1 MKNINK
7 VLSFLAIGK
16 TQDSESTGGSF
27 KRYVG
32 IGSSFVL
39 AVNPNK
45 AKLDELMGFESKAD
59 PEYVVDTERGKEA
72 RITFIVKT
80 DPGANG
86 GVEITNRF
94 VFTLRNA
101 PAYNSDQTKVQVIDD
116 FGNHMWIPV
125 EDAKANKPIL
135 RADGNPAKIDTKY
148 RMACAGECDLI
159 DFLKAYLCAQD
170 AFNYSNGTWSKK
182 ENAQEYVFKLEK
194 IKDYFTGDVSEL
206 REAIALQ
213 ANNKVKLLYGV
224 RTSDEGKQY
233 QVIATRGDFILR
245 NTASVSAYA
254 KLEKSLT
261 DAKLNGAFAT
271 TEFKVQELKEYTV
284 EATNLEKPVE
294 EVSEMPWD
302 DN

>member
-7 VLSFLAIGK
+7 ALSFLAIGK

-80 DPGANG
+80 DPKENR
-86 GVEITNRF
+86 GVEITNRL

-116 FGNHMWIPV
+116 FGNHWWIPV

-135 RADGNPAKIDTKY
+135 RDDGNPAKIDTKY
-148 RMACAGECDLI
+148 RMACVGECDLI

-245 NTASVSAYA
+245 NTANLSARA
-254 KLEKSLT
+254 KLEKSIT

-294 EVSEMPWD
+294 EASEMPWD
-302 DN
+302 EI